1 MDPLVES
8 KIKRAPHEPG
18 AYVFKGEDGQPIYVG
33 KAGDLRDRL
42 VQHMRGDN
50 IAGWA
55 AVMHDRAR
63 DVDWIVTRRETEA
76 LILEANLIKE
86 HKPLYNIRLADDKS
100 YPYLKI
106 TEEPFPRLLV
116 IRDLPRD
123 AQVRIPG
130 GRGKS
135 RRGFHD
141 PKRHVV
147 YGVGRGLI
155 FGPYPTAAV
164 MWKMREIASQVFGL
178 RHCRKSLDPSKPI
191 RPCLNYHIKRC
202 VGPCQGEMTPE
213 EYGKVVE
220 QVVMLLDGRTEEV
233 RRQFQERMEQAAAEL
248 DFERAASYRDKIK
261 ALESASQDQLVNAA
275 EERDQDVLAVA
286 MEEDFAVV
294 ELFPVR
300 AGRLLAPEHF
310 SFSHVRGRL
319 TSEVIEA
326 AMTVHYSQHVIP
338 PRHILLPEPLPDAD
352 EWESMLGELREGKV
366 ELLVP
371 KRGEKR
377 KLVELAEKNAQVNL
391 AQLQAERGRKR
402 EENLAAMND
411 LAEVLQLPERPARI
425 ECFDISNLQGQEA
438 VGSMVVF
445 TDGLPDKRHYRR
457 FRIRV
462 GRDILDRP
470 KPDDYAMMA
479 EMLRRRLRRG
489 LLGDEKFLP
498 LPALI
503 VVDGGKGQ
511 VSAVDRVLEDEGVAE
526 AALVGLAK
534 REEEVFVPGR
544 SDPLD
549 MDQHPRG
556 RFLLQRV
563 RDEAHRFAHAYHEGL
578 RAKKITRSQLDL
590 VPGIGPTRRAA
601 LFRAFPSIQ
610 AMTEASVEEL
620 AAVEGMNRTAAQKL
634 HEFLLE
640 ALHEASPLGDG
651 AEGEPPFQGE
661 E

>member
-1 MDPLVES
+1 MDPVVET
-8 KIKRAPHEPG
+8 KIKHAPHEPG
-18 AYVFKGEDGQPIYVG
+18 AYVFKGEDGKPIYVG

-42 VQHMRGDN
+42 SQHMRGDN
-50 IAGWA
+50 VAGWA
-55 AVMHDRAR
+55 EVMHERAR
-63 DVDWIVTRRETEA
+63 DVDWIVTRSETEA
-76 LILEANLIKE
+76 LLLEANLIKE

-106 TEEPFPRLLV
+106 TEEPYPRLLI
-116 IRDLPRD
+116 IRDLPKE
-123 AQVRIPG
+123 AAVRIPG
-130 GRGKS
+130 GRGKF

-141 PKRHVV
+141 PKRHEV

-164 MWKMREIASQVFGL
+164 MWRMRDIASQVFGL
-178 RHCRKSLDPSKPI
+178 RHCRKHLDPSKPI

-202 VGPCQGEMTPE
+202 VGPCQGEMTPA

-220 QVVMLLDGRTEEV
+220 QVVMLLDGRTDEV
-233 RRQFQERMEQAAAEL
+233 RREFQGRMEQAAADL

-275 EERDQDVLAVA
+275 EERDQDVLALA

-319 TSEVIEA
+319 TAEVIEA

-338 PRHILLPEPLPDAD
+338 PRQILLPEPLPDAG
-352 EWESMLGELREGKV
+352 EWEQMLSDLREGKV

-377 KLVELAEKNAQVNL
+377 KLVALAEKNAKVNL
-391 AQLQAERGRKR
+391 VQLQEERGRKR
-402 EENLAAMND
+402 QENLAALND
-411 LAEVLQLPERPARI
+411 LAEVLELPERPARI

-445 TDGLPDKRHYRR
+445 TDGLQDKRHYRR
-457 FRIRV
+457 FKIRLE
-462 GRDILDRP
+462 G

-479 EMLRRRLRRG
+479 EMVRRRLRRG

-503 VVDGGKGQ
+503 IVDGGKGQ
-511 VSAVDRVLEDEGVAE
+511 VSTVASVLNDEGIEDVAL
-526 AALVGLAK
+526 AGLAK
-534 REEEVFVPGR
+534 REEEVFVPGQP
-544 SDPLD
+544 DALD
-549 MDQHPRG
+549 MDEHPRG

-578 RAKKITRSQLDL
+578 RARKITRSQLDM
-590 VPGIGPTRRAA
+590 VPGIGPARRTA

-610 AMTEASVEEL
+610 AMSDASVDEL
-620 AAVEGMNRTAAQKL
+620 AAVEGMNRSAAQKL
-634 HEFLLE
+634 HEFLLD
-640 ALHEASPLGDG
+640 ALHEAAPLAGD
-651 AEGEPPFQGE
+651 E
-661 E
+661 